1 MTRTG
6 RGFTLIEVLLAV
18 FIIGLGAI
26 GLFALF
32 AGVAEQQRRASE
44 MTQSVGI
51 TQTVIGMLRADRVGP
66 LEEPG
71 DLSAIPPFSVP
82 HPDPAF
88 GEPLRADSWYPA
100 FIYDTPDDPQYGY
113 TLTIAPRDRSAPD
126 QSRYFLVDAD
136 EVEVYTNP
144 ARRVGNTFVPFSGSA
159 GVAPAWNAGSD
170 FNGVN
175 VLELSDRRIEPGS
188 VRVTFFASNQLDG
201 TERTLAVFD
210 DLDLVTADPPL
221 TPRDYDIAELRNPAF
236 PSAVVGMNYALLP
249 WNAAPTTVIG
259 LREFNLTGVTLAPQE
274 WVSSIRIRYRYRND
288 RLLSLTDRLATV
300 PDTDA
305 VGGQRAEF
313 GSTVLYRRTGAGST
327 QIAVLTYSVRPVGR
341 GGRFVPPER
350 FADFSA
356 GRGLLR
362 EVEVR
367 VGFDDDAQLYYIEPI
382 RGDQGFLA
390 RTDQIILVAGERR
403 STGTLPPRLDTLG
416 ADQPVRVTRVVGDP
430 ADPTAARLYLN
441 EAPRAGFRA
450 INGRRD
456 ATVNVNVFALA
467 DSVVSL
473 DDRGTRWLVR
483 PVEMRVFDIR

>member
-1 MTRTG
+1 MTRQA
-6 RGFTLIEVLLAV
+6 RAFTLIEVLLAV

-71 DLSAIPPFSVP
+71 DPSAIPPFAIP
-82 HPDPAF
+82 FPDPSF
-88 GEPLRADSWYPA
+88 GEPLRADTWYPA
-100 FIYDTPDDPQYGY
+100 FTYDNPDDPQYGY
-113 TLTIAPRDRSAPD
+113 ALTIAPRDRSSPD
-126 QSRYFLVDAD
+126 QGRYFLVDAD
-136 EVEVYTNP
+136 EVEVYSNP
-144 ARRVGNTFVPFSGSA
+144 ARRVGNVFQPFSGST
-159 GVAPAWNAGSD
+159 GVVPAWNAGSD

-175 VLELSDRRIEPGS
+175 ILELKDRRLEPGS
-188 VRVTFFASNQLDG
+188 VRVTFFAANQVDG
-201 TERTLAVFD
+201 TERTLVSFD
-210 DLDLVTADPPL
+210 DLDLVLADPPL
-221 TPRDYDIAELRNPAF
+221 TARDYDNAELRNAAF
-236 PSAVVGMNYALLP
+236 PLALVGMNYALLP
-249 WNAAPTTVIG
+249 WSTPTATEIG
-259 LREFNLTGVTLAPQE
+259 LRSFNLTGVLLGPQE
-274 WVSSIRIRYRYRND
+274 WVSSIRVRYRFRND
-288 RLLSLTDRLATV
+288 RLLSLSDRLSTV
-300 PDTDA
+300 PDEDA
-305 VGGQRAEF
+305 DGGQRAEF

-327 QIAVLTYSVRPVGR
+327 QIAVLTYSVRPTGR
-341 GGRFVPPER
+341 GGRFIPPEG
-350 FADFSA
+350 FNDFTA
-356 GRGLLR
+356 GRALIR
-362 EVEVR
+362 EAEVR
-367 VGFDDDAQLYYIEPI
+367 VGFDEDAQLYYIEPI

-390 RTDQIILVAGERR
+390 RTDQIILIAGERR
-403 STGTLPPRLDTLG
+403 SAGTLPPRLDTLG
-416 ADQPVRVTRVVGDP
+416 ADQPVRITRVVGDP
-430 ADPTAARLYLN
+430 SDPTATRLYLN